1 MTKIIQIIELP
12 SKVAVSK
19 KHVYYILTTGNLF
32 AMNKS
37 NHEILQVFY
46 KGERAKVGRP
56 RLMQIGVLI
65 MENQFALSLIV
76 EGGAQ
81 LLLDPMTL
89 QTFAAY

>member
-1 MTKIIQIIELP
+1 MKKVLQIIELP
-12 SKVAVSK
+12 SKVANSK

-56 RLMQIGVLI
+56 RLMQVGVLV
-65 MENQFALSLIV
+65 MENQFALALII
-76 EGGAQ
+76 EGGA
-81 LLLDPMTL
+81 
-89 QTFAAY
+89 